1 MFSTDLIAELRA
13 EVTHWWE
20 TVVRPTQQRRIDQE
34 TSVNQ
39 SRADVPT
46 QARSDIMQ
54 ANPSSS
60 VITPILGAML
70 VDGPLR
76 LITLG
81 QELFADLDE
90 KSLGEVGF
98 KDGQVKIYTNV
109 TVFCLLAILLTLAL
123 QYLSLLNVCFTTR
136 LCPKG
141 PAYAKR

>member
-1 MFSTDLIAELRA
+1 
-13 EVTHWWE
+13 
-20 TVVRPTQQRRIDQE
+20 
-34 TSVNQ
+34 
-39 SRADVPT
+39 
-46 QARSDIMQ
+46 MQ

-98 KDGQVKIYTNV
+98 KDGQVS
-109 TVFCLLAILLTLAL
+109 TVYYYGLLLSDSYCHYFKCVSFAVCLLSDSFVA
-123 QYLSLLNVCFTTR
+123 C
-136 LCPKG
+136 
-141 PAYAKR
+141 